1 MRKFAKPRKIHVD
14 VTEHGKKTADV
25 RLPYGMFK
33 IGMKYG
39 KDAAFKETDPC
50 AKAMAHLADFDYVSF
65 EHSVAAGEIALPH
78 QLLDLFDEQSQTYV
92 LLTVEG

>member
-1 MRKFAKPRKIHVD
+1 MKTTLKPRKVHID
-14 VTEHGKKTADV
+14 VTESGKKTADV

-39 KDAAFKETDPC
+39 KDAAAKETDPC
-50 AKAMAHLADFDYVSF
+50 AKAMAHLVDFDCASF
-65 EHSVAAGEIALPH
+65 ERSVAAGEIVLPH
-78 QLLDLFDEQSQTYV
+78 QLLDVFDEQSQTYV